1 MDPDAFGAISEQIAS
16 SLKDKSESCLEKRSD
31 ARIEQLI
38 AHVNIEKPPNA
49 RERKTGCCVAPRLLG
64 LVPFSEVRKDRHK
77 VCLELELAARSIEFD
92 QTENFTN
99 RMKKLKTAKTNRLSI
114 ERPSTDPKNQDKKH
128 FKTVSPTAVFECLEF
143 EQDEEG
149 MNDWTRSRL
158 SFELQA
164 HISSAD

>member
-1 MDPDAFGAISEQIAS
+1 MDLDAFEAMSKRIAS
-16 SLKDKSESCLEKRSD
+16 NLKDQSESCLEKRSE

-49 RERKTGCCVAPRLLG
+49 RERITGCCVAPRLLG
-64 LVPFSEVRKDRHK
+64 KDRHK
-77 VCLELELAARSIEFD
+77 ACFELERAARSIKFD

-128 FKTVSPTAVFECLEF
+128 LKTVSPTAVFECLEF
-143 EQDEEG
+143 EQDKGG
-149 MNDWTRSRL
+149 MNHWTWSRL

-164 HISSAD
+164 RISFSSAD